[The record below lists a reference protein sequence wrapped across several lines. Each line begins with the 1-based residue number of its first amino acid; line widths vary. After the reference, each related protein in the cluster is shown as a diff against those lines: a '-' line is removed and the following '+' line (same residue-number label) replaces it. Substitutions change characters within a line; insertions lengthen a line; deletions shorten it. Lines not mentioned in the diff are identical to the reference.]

1 MRHLAPTSSSRSA
14 TWSCSRGPAA
24 AARSRRPRARASA
37 GRTQARAARS
47 SRCQARAAQSGRGRR
62 FRTGRG
68 TRPRTRSNATTGRR
82 PPPRRPP
89 RPARGWR
96 AVRAAP
102 SASSGRAPSPR
113 APSAPCDT
121 PRRARPFRAIVA
133 VNNVQVSDGSADAP
147 RQSPQ
152 NKRRLMVT
160 QILRSPVLNPAGTE
174 VGRVEDFIVKLSD
187 GAYPPVTGLK
197 VRVGAQDVF
206 IGKDVIES
214 LEPGGVRLNTH
225 TIRTEAFQR
234 RPGEVLL
241 AADVLGRHLV
251 DVHKGRIVQ
260 AHDLVLAPGD
270 DGWYLAGIDRSP
282 QAMLRRLLPRRGRP
296 DLRRHAILDWKDIQ
310 PFVGQVP
317 TAKLLMPLQRLR
329 RLHPAQIADIIE
341 GASHEEG
348 QEIIE
353 AVESDPALTADIFEE
368 LDAEHQVE
376 FLRSKSNEEA
386 ARLLERMAP
395 DDAADLLGELD
406 QERRKPIFEM
416 MTASQQHKLRKLLQ
430 YHPTTAGGMM
440 SPDYVWVVRGSTVD
454 MALEAVRTDDKAPP
468 QLLATVFVTEQDGTF
483 AGSIGAVELLRSDR
497 ARNVDDLELTHV
509 SVHGNAD
516 FADVAL
522 MMADY
527 NLTALAVVDAA
538 GNLIGAISS
547 DDVIADL
554 IPENWRDRAE
564 ASTGV

>member
-1 MRHLAPTSSSRSA
+1 VKP
-14 TWSCSRGPAA
+14 
-24 AARSRRPRARASA
+24 
-37 GRTQARAARS
+37 
-47 SRCQARAAQSGRGRR
+47 SGE
-62 FRTGRG
+62 
-68 TRPRTRSNATTGRR
+68 
-82 PPPRRPP
+82 
-89 RPARGWR
+89 
-96 AVRAAP
+96 
-102 SASSGRAPSPR
+102 
-113 APSAPCDT
+113 
-121 PRRARPFRAIVA
+121 
-133 VNNVQVSDGSADAP
+133 VNNGPMSDGSMDGP
-147 RQSPQ
+147 KHRDD
-152 NKRRLMVT
+152 KRRLMVT
-160 QILRSPVLNPAGTE
+160 QVLRSPVLNPAGTE
-174 VGRVEDFIVKLSD
+174 VGRVQDFIVKLSD
-187 GAYPPVTGLK
+187 GAYPPVTGMK

-206 IGKDVIES
+206 IGKDVVES
-214 LEPGGVRLNTH
+214 LEPGAVRLKTH

-251 DVHKGRIVQ
+251 DVVKGRIVQ
-260 AHDLVLAPGD
+260 AHDLVLAPGS
-270 DGWYLAGIDRSP
+270 DGWFLAGIDRSP
-282 QAMLRRLLPRRGRP
+282 QAMLRRLLPRRARP
-296 DLRRHAILDWKDIQ
+296 DLRRHVILDWKDIQ

-376 FLRSKSNEEA
+376 FLRSKSNDEA
-386 ARLLERMAP
+386 ARILERMAP

-406 QERRKPIFEM
+406 QERRKPIFDM
-416 MTASQQHKLRKLLQ
+416 MSTGQQHKLRKLLQ

-454 MALEAVRTDDKAPP
+454 MALEAVRTDDKAPH
-468 QLLATVFVTEQDGTF
+468 QLLHTVFVTEQDG
-483 AGSIGAVELLRSDR
+483 AYVGSVGVVELLRADH
-497 ARNVDDLELTHV
+497 ARKVDELELTKV
-509 SVHGNAD
+509 SVHGTAD
-516 FADVAL
+516 FADVSL
-522 MMADY
+522 TMADY
-527 NLTALAVVDAA
+527 NLTALGVVDAA

-554 IPENWRDRAE
+554 IPEDWRARVE